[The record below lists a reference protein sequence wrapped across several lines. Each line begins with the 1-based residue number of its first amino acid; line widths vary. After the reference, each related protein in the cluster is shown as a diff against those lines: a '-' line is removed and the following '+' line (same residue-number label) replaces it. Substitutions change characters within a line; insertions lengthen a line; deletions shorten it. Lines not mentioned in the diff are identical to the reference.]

1 MTLAGRLLQTSLT
14 HFKFKKNL
22 SFDACEVKQ
31 EEIAQFT
38 KRKQPDE
45 SLKERPW

>member
-1 MTLAGRLLQTSLT
+1 MIAILELFWGLRGT
-14 HFKFKKNL
+14 
-22 SFDACEVKQ
+22 Q

-45 SLKERPW
+45 SLKERLW

>member
-1 MTLAGRLLQTSLT
+1 MLQA
-14 HFKFKKNL
+14 N

-45 SLKERPW
+45 SLKERLW